1 MNGSTA
7 NGSAAAHQQAFH
19 RAVAP
24 SSPPVVV
31 AGAGSFAGMRAA
43 SQGQA
48 APAVPFSGSAG
59 SPTASYAG
67 AGSQR
72 ARSISIPGK
81 PSSMPRL
88 LTPFDQGDIRILLL
102 ENVSQGAVDM
112 LRQQG
117 YQVDFHAKAWSEDE
131 LCDKIGQYH
140 AIGIRSKT
148 KLTAKV
154 FRRAEKVR
162 WCGSCSICATHTPL
176 RSCCSS
182 AASASARTRS
192 T

>member
-1 MNGSTA
+1 
-7 NGSAAAHQQAFH
+7 
-19 RAVAP
+19 
-24 SSPPVVV
+24 
-31 AGAGSFAGMRAA
+31 
-43 SQGQA
+43 
-48 APAVPFSGSAG
+48 
-59 SPTASYAG
+59 
-67 AGSQR
+67 
-72 ARSISIPGK
+72 
-81 PSSMPRL
+81 MPRL

-154 FRRAEKVR
+154 FRRAEKV
-162 WCGSCSICATHTPL
+162 CSAGAVARHVLTFL
-176 RSCCSS
+176 SSCCSS
-182 AASASARTRS
+182 AASASAPTRS